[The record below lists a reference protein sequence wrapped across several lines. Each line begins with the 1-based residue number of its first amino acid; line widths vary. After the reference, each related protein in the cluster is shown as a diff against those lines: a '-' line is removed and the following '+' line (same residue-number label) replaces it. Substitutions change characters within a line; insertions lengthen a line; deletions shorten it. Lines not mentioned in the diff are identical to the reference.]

1 MHEDFK
7 TGETGPREHNLSAR
21 VENHWWSSLWDGDQ
35 STGRPLLGNSAQQPN
50 HQHCSPWPL
59 QVHDAMEE
67 MLTLNQHVLSYS
79 QPCVSAKH
87 RSIQLCTCM
96 RWWDRDM

>member
-35 STGRPLLGNSAQQPN
+35 STGRPLLGNSAQQSN

-67 MLTLNQHVLSYS
+67 MLTLNSMCSAIHNHASLLSTEAYS
-79 QPCVSAKH
+79 CVPV
-87 RSIQLCTCM
+87 
-96 RWWDRDM
+96 